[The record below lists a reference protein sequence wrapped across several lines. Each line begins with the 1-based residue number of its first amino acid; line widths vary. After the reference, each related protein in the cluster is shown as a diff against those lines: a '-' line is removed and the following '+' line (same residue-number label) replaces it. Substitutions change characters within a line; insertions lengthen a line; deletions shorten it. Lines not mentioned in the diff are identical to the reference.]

1 MRGAQPRVSVIVPVY
16 NKAEFLQDA
25 VRTALTQSLADIE
38 VLIIDDGSTDDSRA
52 IARAIADA
60 DSRVKVISQSNSGVG
75 TARNRGIHA
84 ARGAYVSFLDPDDFY
99 PDSRV
104 LEDLV
109 DAAIKSGV
117 LIAGGGVVKYV
128 SGAPKRGATTF
139 DAGYTFESNAVIQYA
154 DYQFDYGFWRFIYDR
169 QFLVD
174 NGILFPPYRRFQDP
188 PFFVRAMSLAGSFA
202 ALTRDTYAYNVSPS
216 TNWNPQA
223 VLDVLRGMTEV
234 LRVASEHS
242 YILLTERTVRRFN
255 SAHIQRAVE
264 TALEEVPEQI
274 LPLLETMSRFVPG
287 AGTIWPISAPDVAAG
302 TLLTNG
308 RFIADLE
315 DARGSE
321 EPPDVSVV
329 VPVYNSA
336 AWLHECILSV
346 LGQSGVTVEL
356 ICVNDGSSD
365 DSLRILREYQA
376 IDPGRIRIIDQA
388 NGGLSV
394 ARNSGIRAARGRY
407 VCLVDSDDYLRL
419 DALGTLVKRMDDERL
434 DILQFD
440 AVPFPDA
447 GVSEAYWQ
455 QYSNYYRRTGN
466 YSEVLPGAEL
476 LAAQRRANDYKP
488 SACLYLMRSELLED
502 HGIEFVPGMMHE
514 DNPFTFAVLLN
525 SERAAHESV
534 GLYARRVRPGSIMTS
549 DSLEKSMRGYFVSY
563 LRMREEVS
571 RHSFDPDVVKALGG
585 LLYAVFSNVSARL
598 AKVDDASADRL
609 VEVASTADAQQA
621 YAILMQLRRQSH
633 QIDALSK
640 K

>member
-38 VLIIDDGSTDDSRA
+38 VLIIDDGSTDGS
-52 IARAIADA
+52 RAIADA
-60 DSRVKVISQSNSGVG
+60 IAEADPRVTVISQSNSGVG
-75 TARNRGIHA
+75 AARNRGIYG
-84 ARGAYVSFLDPDDFY
+84 ARGDYVSFLDPDDFY
-99 PDSRV
+99 PDNRV

-109 DAAIKSGV
+109 DAATRADV

-139 DAGYTFESNAVIQYA
+139 DAGYTFGSDSVVSYA
-154 DYQFDYGFWRFIYDR
+154 DYQFDYGFWRFIYHR

-188 PFFVRAMSLAGSFA
+188 PFFVRAMSLAGNFA
-202 ALTRDTYAYNVSPS
+202 ALARDTYAYNVSPS

-234 LRVASEHS
+234 LKIASECS
-242 YILLTERTVRRFN
+242 YLLLTERTVRRFN
-255 SAHIQRAVE
+255 SAHIQRAVG

-287 AGTIWPISAPDVAAG
+287 AGTIWPVGAPEVAAG
-302 TLLTNG
+302 TLLANG
-308 RFIADLE
+308 RLIADDQDLKGAYE
-315 DARGSE
+315 V
-321 EPPDVSVV
+321 PDVSVV
-329 VPVYNSA
+329 VPVYNAA
-336 AWLHECILSV
+336 AWLHECMLSV
-346 LGQSGVTVEL
+346 LGQSGVSVEL

-365 DSLRILREYQA
+365 DSMRILREYQA
-376 IDPGRIRIIDQA
+376 IDPAHIRVIDQP

-394 ARNSGIRAARGRY
+394 ARNSGIRVARGRY
-407 VCLVDSDDYLRL
+407 VCLLDSDDYLRL
-419 DALGTLVKRMDDERL
+419 DALGALVERMDDERL
-434 DILQFD
+434 DVLQFD

-447 GVSEAYWQ
+447 GVSEASWQ
-455 QYSNYYRRTGN
+455 QYSNYYRRTGD
-466 YSEVLPGAEL
+466 YSGVVPGAHL
-476 LAAQRRANDYKP
+476 LAAQRKANDYKP
-488 SACLYLMRSELLED
+488 SACLYLMRSELLQEN
-502 HGIEFVPGMMHE
+502 GIEFIPGMMHE

-549 DSLEKSMRGYFVSY
+549 DSLEKSMRGYFLSY

-571 RHSFDPDVVKALGG
+571 RHSLDPDVAKAIGS

-598 AKVDDASADRL
+598 AKVDEASADRL
-609 VEVASTADAQQA
+609 TEIALTADAQQA
-621 YAILMQLRRQSH
+621 YSILMQLRRQSH